1 MAVSMSSPGS
11 AAPRREPIDLD
22 RLTMADVRAGAL
34 EGRHVTVLGLARSGI
49 SLARFLLGAG
59 AVVTGYDGRP
69 LETFSPAVAALAG
82 EGLTV
87 VAGPA
92 GGPAGTLRGADLGPA
107 SASDHARFPAT
118 EPPPRGGPPP

>member
-1 MAVSMSSPGS
+1 MSSPGS

-69 LETFSPAVAALAG
+69 LETLSPAVADLA
-82 EGLTV
+82 EQGLTV

-92 GGPAGTLRGADLGPA
+92 VDPARTWREADLVTTSP
-107 SASDHARFPAT
+107 SIN
-118 EPPPRGGPPP
+118 